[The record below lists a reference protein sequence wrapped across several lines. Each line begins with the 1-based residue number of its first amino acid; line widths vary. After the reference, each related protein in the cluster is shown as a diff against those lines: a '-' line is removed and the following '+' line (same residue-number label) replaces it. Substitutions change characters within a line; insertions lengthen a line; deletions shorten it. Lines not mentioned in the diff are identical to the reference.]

1 MVIVSQTGTRAIT
14 RSLGYIH
21 RFARRIE
28 CHRPSFRDWPNSG
41 RVGQQLAAA
50 TALNKRRPAPDPV
63 VPCPATSCPVSWR
76 KRSSGAVAARCIA
89 RPTIAASSAD
99 SHPHPWKNHRPPS
112 ERCRATLFN
121 SRPSA
126 SARLSQATSGQ
137 AAGFDADHD
146 SLIKTAA
153 SGLDGVPAGDM
164 RKNAQPA
171 SRNERI
177 TWITS
182 PSCRTAMGRPQRR
195 KTFSMGRLRES
206 TSASSRSRPF
216 VRAMAMI

>member
-1 MVIVSQTGTRAIT
+1 VAISGARPNAYEGLIAAVS
-14 RSLGYIH
+14 L
-21 RFARRIE
+21 
-28 CHRPSFRDWPNSG
+28 SFRDPQIQPTA
-41 RVGQQLAAA
+41 RPGQPFVVSPLIPHRLRP
-50 TALNKRRPAPDPV
+50 TA
-63 VPCPATSCPVSWR
+63 SCPVSCR

-99 SHPHPWKNHRPPS
+99 SQPHPWKNHRPPGEGCRGDVVQLAPVG
-112 ERCRATLFN
+112 EREVEPGDRIAKL
-121 SRPSA
+121 RVA
-126 SARLSQATSGQ
+126 GQ

-146 SLIKTAA
+146 CLIKRAA
-153 SGLDGVPAGDM
+153 SGLDGVPSRFGAIGDM
-164 RKNAQPA
+164 RTNAQPA

-216 VRAMAMI
+216 TRAMAMI